1 MVVDDGL
8 LIHENHEKPDYVI
21 VVGGSIKG
29 SFKEMTIGDAELYK
43 ENHIR
48 TKLGMERSDESPA
61 REAGIKR
68 TCCIC
73 HSRSELR
80 CSVCRTKYCSVSCQK
95 KKRLDTPPIC
105 MQGGKATKVRGC
117 PRWFGISEA
126 VRM

>member
-95 KKRLDTPPIC
+95 KKDWIRHLFVC
-105 MQGGKATKVRGC
+105 RVEKR
-117 PRWFGISEA
+117 PRYVDVLAGLAFQKQ
-126 VRM
+126 